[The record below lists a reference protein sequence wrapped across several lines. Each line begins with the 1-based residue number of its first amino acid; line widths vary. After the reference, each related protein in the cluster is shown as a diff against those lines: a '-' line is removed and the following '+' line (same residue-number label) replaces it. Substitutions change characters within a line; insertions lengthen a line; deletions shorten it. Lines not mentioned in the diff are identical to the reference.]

1 MDQIIT
7 TRWPAH
13 EDPASMNAFYGNPD
27 PHNVGEADLQW
38 EAENLIYIAPPYEM
52 FLAWNV
58 GRPLPRIRC
67 HKKVASSL
75 TCALT
80 TIGRQGAGHVR
91 GNGLHLYGGA
101 YMFRPMRG
109 SAKLSIH
116 SWGAAIDL
124 NPGQNA
130 LGTRGVMPQFAIDAF
145 AAEGWTW
152 GGDWHRPDPMHFQA
166 ADV

>member
-7 TRWPAH
+7 TRWPTH

-27 PHNVGEADLQW
+27 PHGTGEADPHW
-38 EAENLIYIAPPYEM
+38 EITNLVYILPRYPM
-52 FLAWNV
+52 VLAWDKTKPV
-58 GRPLPRIRC
+58 TRIRC
-67 HKKVASSL
+67 HERVAKSL
-75 TCALT
+75 TCALDEIAKYGNE
-80 TIGRQGAGHVR
+80 TIWSH
-91 GNGLHLYGGA
+91 GLHLYGGA

-130 LGTRGVMPQFAIDAF
+130 LGTHGDMPQFAIDAF